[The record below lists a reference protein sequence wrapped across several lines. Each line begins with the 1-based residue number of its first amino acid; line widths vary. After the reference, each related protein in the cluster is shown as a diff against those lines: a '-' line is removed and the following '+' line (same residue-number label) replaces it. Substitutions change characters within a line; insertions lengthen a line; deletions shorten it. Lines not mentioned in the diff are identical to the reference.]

1 MASAGRCSITRH
13 DGSRHEPPGSLSA
26 GSQSVIIGV
35 CRKLVGGGIMAVS
48 IHPSVDN
55 GVKQG
60 SKDFAGGTLTCKCTD
75 RPVKVSIG
83 AQVAHNHV
91 CGCTQCWRP
100 KGVLFSMIAVVGKD
114 KVKVTQNGDKL
125 SIVDPSKTI
134 QRHACKV
141 CGTHMFG
148 RIENGKHAFFGLDF
162 VHPELSTEAGWA
174 APGFV

>member
-1 MASAGRCSITRH
+1 
-13 DGSRHEPPGSLSA
+13 
-26 GSQSVIIGV
+26 
-35 CRKLVGGGIMAVS
+35 MAVS

-100 KGVLFSMIAVVGKD
+100 KGVLFSHRSTRIHALVAALPDALNCSQRDTILPVVPMFHVNAWGLPF
-114 KVKVTQNGDKL
+114 VAIQNGSKFVLPGRFLDAKSL
-125 SIVDPSKTI
+125 VDLLGAEQVTCSGGVPTVLVVL
-134 QRHACKV
+134 C
-141 CGTHMFG
+141 
-148 RIENGKHAFFGLDF
+148 
-162 VHPELSTEAGWA
+162 
-174 APGFV
+174 

>member
-1 MASAGRCSITRH
+1 MKTSGGRI
-13 DGSRHEPPGSLSA
+13 L
-26 GSQSVIIGV
+26 
-35 CRKLVGGGIMAVS
+35 AVS
-48 IHPSVDN
+48 IHPSVDH

-75 RPVKVSIG
+75 KPVKVSIG

-100 KGVLFSMIAVVGKD
+100 KGVLFSMIAVVSKD
-114 KVKVTQNGDKL
+114 KVKVTQNADKL
-125 SIVDPSKTI
+125 GVVDPSKTI

-148 RIENGKHAFFGLDF
+148 RIENSKHRSEERRVGK
-162 VHPELSTEAGWA
+162 ECRSR
-174 APGFV
+174 